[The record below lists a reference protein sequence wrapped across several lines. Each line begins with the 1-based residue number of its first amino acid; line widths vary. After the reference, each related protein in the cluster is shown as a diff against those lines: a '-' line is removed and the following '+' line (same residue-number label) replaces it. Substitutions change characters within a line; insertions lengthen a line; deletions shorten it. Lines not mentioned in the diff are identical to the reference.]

1 MTVTE
6 VELKIAETQLDIDQ
20 MRLCGIP
27 EEIVREKENQLR
39 IYNEMVAAIQNHRY
53 GSDLDRSC
61 PNMLLKEISKIT
73 GVPAGDIFRKIRK
86 REIVDSRRLYIYL
99 LRTTDPAEQ
108 KIIPYKE
115 TKFVSRGK
123 HMDGRDSPN
132 CLARHIQKD
141 HATVLHYIRTTFEL
155 IESDRY
161 YRREVNEIQMKL
173 LKGEIPMPD
182 ITIKAYDN
190 EISA

>member
-61 PNMLLKEISKIT
+61 PNLLLKEISKIT
-73 GVPAGDIFRKIRK
+73 GVLVGDIFRETRK
-86 REIVDSRRLYIYL
+86 REVVDSRRLYVYL
-99 LRTTDPAEQ
+99 LRTTDPKEQ
-108 KIIPYKE
+108 KIIPYSE

-132 CLARHIQKD
+132 CLARHVGKD
-141 HATVLHYIRTTFEL
+141 HATVIYYVRITFEL
-155 IESDRY
+155 MQTDKHY
-161 YRREVNEIQMKL
+161 REVVAEIQGKL
-173 LKGEIPMPD
+173 LCGEIPMPD
-182 ITIKAYDN
+182 ITLKAYDN